1 MSEDLRVIKTRSNI
15 RREFLSLLEQY
26 EFRAITVSMIIDRCQ
41 INRSTFYR
49 NYEDKYALADAIVQD
64 LLEEF
69 SRNMETAF
77 IRESK
82 PRAGAFNFMLEY
94 FSQHRKEL
102 TLLYQRVLPVNL
114 FDQMLTCY
122 SEALLKEITQIFPNA
137 VRQQKLSRY
146 FSRIIAS
153 NILTSIR
160 WWHLESPETSRQEME
175 EIIRLTAEEGILPSL
190 RNRFK

>member
-1 MSEDLRVIKTRSNI
+1 
-15 RREFLSLLEQY
+15 
-26 EFRAITVSMIIDRCQ
+26 
-41 INRSTFYR
+41 
-49 NYEDKYALADAIVQD
+49 
-64 LLEEF
+64 
-69 SRNMETAF
+69 METAF

-94 FSQHRKEL
+94 FSQHQKEL

-137 VRQQKLSRY
+137 VRQQNCPGTFRGLSPPYSY
-146 FSRIIAS
+146 FHPVVA
-153 NILTSIR
+153 
-160 WWHLESPETSRQEME
+160 LESPETSRQEME

>member
-1 MSEDLRVIKTRSNI
+1 
-15 RREFLSLLEQY
+15 
-26 EFRAITVSMIIDRCQ
+26 
-41 INRSTFYR
+41 
-49 NYEDKYALADAIVQD
+49 
-64 LLEEF
+64 
-69 SRNMETAF
+69 
-77 IRESK
+77 
-82 PRAGAFNFMLEY
+82 MLEY

-102 TLLYQRVLPVNL
+102 TLLYQRILPVNL
-114 FDQMLTCY
+114 FDQMLTRY
-122 SEALLKEITQIFPNA
+122 SEALLKEISRIFPNS

>member
-15 RREFLSLLEQY
+15 RKEFLSLLQQY
-26 EFRAITVSMIIDRCQ
+26 EFRAITVSMIIERCQ

-49 NYEDKYALADAIVQD
+49 NYEDKYALTDAIVQD

-82 PRAGAFNFMLEY
+82 PKAGAFNFMLEY
-94 FSQHRKEL
+94 FSQHQKEL
-102 TLLYQRVLPVNL
+102 TLLYQRVLPVNI
-114 FDQMLTCY
+114 FDQMLTRY
-122 SEALLKEITQIFPNA
+122 SEALLKEISRIFPNS